1 VENVKW
7 ESALYEGS
15 KAPREK
21 NPEVPESVGCKADR
35 FQEREGAK
43 RRRCSFRGSRRKKPE
58 RRKRLKRAI
67 GSDLGEDSRVQTGVR
82 LVWGEQT
89 AEAPI
94 QSREVLR
101 ESARAERRFGNG
113 SSIPG
118 LDESSGE

>member
-1 VENVKW
+1 M
-7 ESALYEGS
+7 
-15 KAPREK
+15 
-21 NPEVPESVGCKADR
+21 
-35 FQEREGAK
+35 F
-43 RRRCSFRGSRRKKPE
+43 FSRLEEKKPE

-113 SSIPG
+113 SSIPE
-118 LDESSGE
+118 LDESSEG